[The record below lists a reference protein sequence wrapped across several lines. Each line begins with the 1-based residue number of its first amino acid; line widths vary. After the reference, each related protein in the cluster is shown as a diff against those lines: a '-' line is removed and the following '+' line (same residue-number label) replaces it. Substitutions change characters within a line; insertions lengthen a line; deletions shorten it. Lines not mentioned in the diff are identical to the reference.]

1 MVTVFDVEPN
11 KLIEEASEELKKIEA
26 IVPPAWVPFV
36 KTGSHNERIPENPD
50 WWYIRA
56 ASILRK
62 VYISPNGVGVDR
74 LKTVYGG
81 RKNKGYKPEKRRN
94 ASGNIIRKC
103 FQQLE
108 TAGFISK
115 VPKGR
120 WITPKGQ
127 KFLDNL
133 AYKVHTAK

>member
-1 MVTVFDVEPN
+1 MVTVFDVESGR
-11 KLIEEASEELKKIEA
+11 LIKAASEELRKEKEIK
-26 IVPPAWVPFV
+26 PPEWAPFV
-36 KTGSHNERIPENPD
+36 KTGSHNERVPEDPN
-50 WWYIRA
+50 WWYMRA
-56 ASILRK
+56 ASIMRK
-62 VYISPNGVGVDR
+62 IYISPVGVDR
-74 LKTVYGG
+74 LRTVYGG

-103 FQQLE
+103 IQQLE
-108 TAGFISK
+108 TAGFVKI

-120 WITPKGQ
+120 GITPKGQ